1 MEHMSNR
8 WKAALAW
15 IASMSVVWAIFVPR
29 GISLVEFVSVSVL
42 GLVVMV
48 LSALL
53 TGDRPPRSIRQ
64 ILEDTKDEPRA
75 APVPVRMSKG
85 PR

>member
-1 MEHMSNR
+1 MEDMSIR
-8 WKAALAW
+8 WKAGLAW

-42 GLVVMV
+42 GLVALLM
-48 LSALL
+48 SALL
-53 TGDRPPRSIRQ
+53 TGDRPPRSIRE
-64 ILEDTKDEPRA
+64 ILEDIKDEPRA
-75 APVPVRMSKG
+75 VPAPVRMSKG